1 MCKVMVPGRLVAYRA
16 LKPSLCWQDPHHLR
30 CLAMLPSQVVGAVR
44 ICLDSQGVLEENGDT
59 ESLDVKLELTFMV
72 SVPP

>member
-1 MCKVMVPGRLVAYRA
+1 
-16 LKPSLCWQDPHHLR
+16 
-30 CLAMLPSQVVGAVR
+30 MLPSQVVGAVR